1 MLRGSLIFSLL
12 AIVLKIEPSSWPFLS
27 LSELASSLYGEDSG
41 FLFAVTS
48 SASALLRLQ
57 TPD

>member
-27 LSELASSLYGEDSG
+27 LIELTSSLYGEDSG
-41 FLFAVTS
+41 CLFVVTS